1 MEIKKG
7 LEALGDLISIE
18 EVEKIL
24 QQQDL
29 NDGEIYYEEFIQL
42 ITKS

>member
-24 QQQDL
+24 EKQDL

-42 ITKS
+42 LTKS

>member
-24 QQQDL
+24 EKQDL
-29 NDGEIYYEEFIQL
+29 SDGEIYYEEFIQL
-42 ITKS
+42 LTKS